1 MVGATGL
8 FGPGRASPFGAA
20 LRALTRLRTSARIA
34 TSCRL
39 KTRAVLSSPPGV
51 ILPVVTLAQ
60 GHRGAPNDSYRRILG
75 RGDRIRTCDIYVPN
89 VALYQSE
96 LRPVPQ
102 RLSLAQ
108 SRGSLL
114 NYEAGPTAL
123 NPSTGTGL
131 ALTLATNCSNSRRGI
146 ARLCRNPCDSSQPAR
161 AR

>member
-96 LRPVPQ
+96 LRPVREPGQ
-102 RLSLAQ
+102 APGREVYYKTGSGISGRAAD
-108 SRGSLL
+108 RGRW
-114 NYEAGPTAL
+114 GK
-123 NPSTGTGL
+123 GL
-131 ALTLATNCSNSRRGI
+131 
-146 ARLCRNPCDSSQPAR
+146 
-161 AR
+161 